1 MVDGLSSVLA
11 LEKAKSICRNQS
23 AERNVQNLELIP
35 MPTTKQRTRQN
46 WSPADTEIV
55 IQGYQLFGQNV
66 EAIRQLLPDPS
77 SRTDIQLKNKLRNLK
92 RANKI

>member
-1 MVDGLSSVLA
+1 
-11 LEKAKSICRNQS
+11 
-23 AERNVQNLELIP
+23 

-55 IQGYQLFGQNV
+55 IQGYQRFGQNV